1 MNKDLIIANVE
12 TGRQERLHVIKENG
26 NGFYIAC
33 STRTGNI
40 ILVQKV
46 EDGSYRRGAVDVARH
61 IEPSQIQE
69 VLDFLREKSDKEN
82 TQMENALSYML
93 HAFLERLICR
103 LGELDQ
109 PLLTWM
115 HENKELLLP
124 ELPAA
129 WEAVKA
135 NHELRDV
142 DRKIFDIERAER
154 AVQRIMT
161 A

>member
-1 MNKDLIIANVE
+1 MNADLIIANVE
-12 TGRQERLHVIKENG
+12 TGRQERLNVIKENG
-26 NGFYIAC
+26 NGLYIAC

-46 EDGSYRRGAVDVARH
+46 EDGYLRGAVDVARH
-61 IEPSQIQE
+61 IEPHQIQDVVE
-69 VLDFLREKSDKEN
+69 FLKEKSDKDN
-82 TQMENALSYML
+82 TQMESALSYML
-93 HAFLERLICR
+93 RAFLERLICR
-103 LGELDQ
+103 LGEMDQ

-115 HENKELLLP
+115 YEHRELLLP

-142 DRKIFDIERAER
+142 NRKIFDIERAEK

>member
-1 MNKDLIIANVE
+1 MNDLIIENFE

-26 NGFYIAC
+26 NGFFIAC

-69 VLDFLREKSDKEN
+69 VIDFLREKSDKEN
-82 TQMENALSYML
+82 TQMESALSYML
-93 HAFLERLICR
+93 RAFLERLICR

-115 HENKELLLP
+115 FEHRELILS

-129 WEAVKA
+129 LKAVKA

-142 DRKIFDIERAER
+142 NRDRFDIERAER
-154 AVQRIMT
+154 AVQSIMT